1 MPFLSAAFGVT
12 CSADCCTFPCN
23 VAWCSFS
30 LAALCLTTASR
41 CHSVLQPPRFT
52 LYECAPCTVFATLRT
67 PVNGQVFRLGF
78 DSNHQAC
85 VGVSQGVEFDQI
97 NVNIP
102 DEYKQMYDAAAA
114 IWLQV
119 KEAIDTC
126 KESGLID
133 PHQKKVH
140 ACMGHRKP
148 QKAIVTCPSQT

>member
-1 MPFLSAAFGVT
+1 MT
-12 CSADCCTFPCN
+12 CSAGSYAFPCT
-23 VAWCSFS
+23 VDCCSFS
-30 LAALCLTTASR
+30 LTALCLTIASWY
-41 CHSVLQPPRFT
+41 HSKLEPPKIT
-52 LYECAPCTVFATLRT
+52 LCECAPYTLLTAARMAVKGSVFMLD
-67 PVNGQVFRLGF
+67 F
-78 DSNHQAC
+78 DSDHQAC

-140 ACMGHRKP
+140 ACLGH
-148 QKAIVTCPSQT
+148 